1 MANQPRLRVDY
12 GFSQALNT
20 VLPLPIAAK
29 RAPTVNDTGYQLGQ
43 IWIYVA
49 LNAPYILTSVV
60 AGVATWQLIEASGGS
75 GVFSSLTVT
84 PGPVS
89 LTGTTG
95 INVSGAGV
103 TTINTGGTGALNL
116 GNATGNTAVTGS
128 LSTTTSL
135 SATTTVTSGTGITAT
150 TGNIVASA
158 GNINATLGSM
168 SAGTTVTAGTGVT
181 ATTGNVT
188 ASAGSVSATA
198 TGTTVAIIGNTAGGT
213 GATAT
218 LTSSGP
224 TVDALQL
231 VVGGLKVPV
240 TSSASGASPR
250 VVSARFGTADFTD
263 VINAAA
269 TVALT
274 ITNTM
279 VTSGAKMIFQ
289 LSCSTAGSALVV
301 RDYVSGSGTVAVNVT
316 NLGGTNTGADIFVT
330 FWLLN

>member
-181 ATTGNVT
+181 ATTGNI
-188 ASAGSVSATA
+188 TA
-198 TGTTVAIIGNTAGGT
+198 TNGNVVLS
-213 GATAT
+213 TAT
-218 LTSSGP
+218 NKIVLPGP
-224 TVDALQL
+224 VNIM
-231 VVGGLKVPV
+231 
-240 TSSASGASPR
+240 SGAGAP
-250 VVSARFGTADFTD
+250 
-263 VINAAA
+263 AAG
-269 TVALT
+269 L
-274 ITNTM
+274 
-279 VTSGAKMIFQ
+279 
-289 LSCSTAGSALVV
+289 
-301 RDYVSGSGTVAVNVT
+301 AVNVGDMYVNTTAASATTRIYVATAASTWT
-316 NLGGTNTGADIFVT
+316 NVT
-330 FWLLN
+330 CAA